1 MSPTGSSF
9 SPIGPQQ
16 LALVLEDLD
25 EVAAARLLLEQAL
38 ASDLKT
44 YGEGHAR
51 VARVRHNLA
60 LVRQDLGEPAAAA
73 DEI

>member
-1 MSPTGSSF
+1 
-9 SPIGPQQ
+9 
-16 LALVLEDLD
+16 
-25 EVAAARLLLEQAL
+25 LEQAL

-44 YGEGHAR
+44 YGEDHPA

-60 LVRQDLGEPAAAA
+60 LVRQALGEPVVAA